1 MLSVAAYFVQAVV
14 AQFELHYQKT
24 QQLAETKSSSM
35 SDDAPIGK
43 ECSNLLVLISDL
55 YNYRVISCTLVYDII
70 RLILEGDLKEFDI
83 ELILKLAR
91 GMAGIAYDTSVMR
104 CLILGYR

>member
-1 MLSVAAYFVQAVV
+1 
-14 AQFELHYQKT
+14 
-24 QQLAETKSSSM
+24 M
-35 SDDAPIGK
+35 SQEDASPDDTPFGK

-70 RLILEGDLKEFDI
+70 RLILDGEVKELDV

-91 GMAGIAYDTSVMR
+91 GMRDFPVNT
-104 CLILGYR
+104 

>member
-1 MLSVAAYFVQAVV
+1 MLSIAAYFVQTVV
-14 AQFELHYQKT
+14 AQFELHYEKT
-24 QQLAETKSSSM
+24 QQLTEAESSPM
-35 SDDAPIGK
+35 SDDDPIGK
-43 ECSNLLVLISDL
+43 ECSNLIVLISDL

-91 GMAGIAYDTSVMR
+91 GMVSIAYDTSVTR
-104 CLILGYR
+104 C